1 MKIPAISS
9 PFLKIVTSQP
19 DNKEAKMLE
28 ILKHSAKKMTKN
40 IIISYDSAGNMRLES
55 ISEIMLQS
63 AILGKEEFL
72 HLAETNRE
80 GFLFI
85 TGNLILFS

>member
-1 MKIPAISS
+1 MTA
-9 PFLKIVTSQP
+9 QP
-19 DNKEAKMLE
+19 DAKEAKMLG
-28 ILKHSAKKMTKN
+28 ILKHSAKKIAKN
-40 IIISYDSAGNMRLES
+40 IKISYDSAGNVMLES

-63 AILGKEEFL
+63 AVLGKEEFL

-85 TGNLILFS
+85 ILKSLIFFE